1 MKALVF
7 HTPNASFELEERPIP
22 KPKPDELL
30 VKIRACGVGLTVHHA
45 KVGNAPSKAPVIPGH
60 EIAGEVVEVG
70 SAAAGFG
77 VGDRVTPHFYLFC
90 GRCRYCLT
98 QREPLCENTG
108 GYIGRQCDGG
118 YAEYVALP
126 ARNWVKIPLGLP
138 YEERPGE
145 VAVICDAIATP
156 YKVNRRAQIKPLE
169 DVLVIGA
176 GGGVGIHMVQLA
188 RLAGGRV
195 LAADRGDAKLAAA
208 RDAGAHETLDAL
220 AGPLEPQ
227 ARRVTDGRGVDV
239 VIDFVVSPETLQ
251 AGFDALAPSGRLVIL
266 GGRRGAQ
273 LPVDASRMLNGEL
286 SILGSRYVTR
296 QDIVDS
302 LELVRRGL
310 VRPIVSRTFALEEV
324 EQAHEI
330 LDRGEMIGRAAMVLA

>member
-1 MKALVF
+1 VKALVL
-7 HTPNASFELEERPIP
+7 HAPNAPFELEEREIP
-22 KPKPDELL
+22 RPEPDELL
-30 VKIRACGVGLTVHHA
+30 VRVRACGVGLTVHHA
-45 KVGNAPSKAPVIPGH
+45 KVGNAPSRLPVIPGH
-60 EIAGEVVEVG
+60 EIAGEVAEVG
-70 SAAAGFG
+70 SAAPGFQ

-108 GYIGRQCDGG
+108 GYIGRQRDGG

-126 ARNWVKIPLGLP
+126 ARNWIKIPAGLA
-138 YEERPGE
+138 YEDRPAE
-145 VAVICDAIATP
+145 VAIICDAIATP

-169 DVLVIGA
+169 DVVVIGA

-188 RLAGGRV
+188 RLAGARV
-195 LAADRGDAKLAAA
+195 LAADLGEEKLAAA
-208 RDAGAHETLDAL
+208 RQAGAHETIDAL
-220 AGPLEPQ
+220 AGPIEAQ
-227 ARRVTDGRGVDV
+227 ARRLTDGRGVDV

-266 GGRRGAQ
+266 GGRRGAR
-273 LPVDASRMLNGEL
+273 LAADAFTMLNGEL
-286 SILGSRYVTR
+286 AILGSRYVTR

-310 VRPIVSRTFALEEV
+310 VRPIVTRTFPLEEV
-324 EQAHEI
+324 ERAHEL
-330 LDRGEMIGRAAMVLA
+330 LDRGEMIGRAATVLA

>member
-1 MKALVF
+1 MKALVL
-7 HTPNASFELEERPIP
+7 HAPNAPFELEERPIP
-22 KPKPDELL
+22 KPAPDEVL

-45 KVGNAPSKAPVIPGH
+45 KVGNAPSNLPVIPGH

-70 SAAAGFG
+70 SAADGFT

-108 GYIGRQCDGG
+108 GYIGRQRDGG

-126 ARNWVKIPLGLP
+126 ARNWIKIPEGLP
-138 YEERPGE
+138 YDERPGE

-188 RLAGGRV
+188 RFAGGRV
-195 LAADRGDAKLAAA
+195 LACDRGPEKLAAA
-208 RDAGAHETLDAL
+208 REAGAHESVDAL
-220 AGPLEPQ
+220 AEPIEPQ
-227 ARRVTDGRGVDV
+227 ARKLTDGRGVDV

-273 LPVDASRMLNGEL
+273 LPVEAFRMLNGEL

-302 LELVRRGL
+302 LELVRRGA

-330 LDRGEMIGRAAMVLA
+330 VGRGDMIGRAAMVLA

>member
-1 MKALVF
+1 MKALVL
-7 HTPNASFELEERPIP
+7 HSPNAPFELEERPVP
-22 KPKPDELL
+22 KPRPDELL
-30 VKIRACGVGLTVHHA
+30 VRVRACGVGLTVHHA
-45 KVGNAPSKAPVIPGH
+45 RVGNAPSSLPVIPGH

-70 SAAAGFG
+70 SAAEGFA

-126 ARNWVKIPLGLP
+126 ARNFVKIPAGLP
-138 YEERPGE
+138 YDDRPAE

-169 DVLVIGA
+169 DVLVVGA

-195 LAADRGDAKLAAA
+195 LAADRGEAKLAAA
-208 RDAGAHETLDAL
+208 RDAGAHETIDAL
-220 AGPLEPQ
+220 AGPIEPR
-227 ARRVTDGRGVDV
+227 ARKLTDGRGVDV

-273 LPVDASRMLNGEL
+273 LPVDAFRMLNGEL

>member
-1 MKALVF
+1 VKALVL
-7 HTPNASFELEERPIP
+7 HQPNAPFELEERPVP

-30 VKIRACGVGLTVHHA
+30 VRVRACGLGLTVHHA
-45 KVGNAPSKAPVIPGH
+45 KIGNAPSRLPVIPGH

-70 SAAAGFG
+70 QAAEGFS

-126 ARNWVKIPLGLP
+126 ARNWIKIPPDLP
-138 YEERPGE
+138 YETHPAE

-188 RLAGGRV
+188 RFAGGRV
-195 LAADRGDAKLAAA
+195 LAADRGDEKLGAA
-208 RDAGAHETLDAL
+208 RDAGAHATLDAL
-220 AGPLEPQ
+220 SGPLEPQ
-227 ARRVTDGRGVDV
+227 ARRLTDGRGVDV
-239 VIDFVVSPETLQ
+239 VIDFVVTPETLQ

-266 GGRRGAQ
+266 GGRRGAK
-273 LPVDASRMLNGEL
+273 LAVDAFTMLNKEL
-286 SILGSRYVTR
+286 AILGSRYVTR
-296 QDIVDS
+296 QDIADS

-310 VRPIVSRTFALEEV
+310 VRPIVTRTFAMEDV
-324 EQAHEI
+324 EQAHEL
-330 LDRGEMIGRAAMVLA
+330 LDQGAMIGRAAMVLA